1 MALDRHDFEQG
12 ILRVGDL
19 LISPS
24 TNLLDLEGQ
33 YAAKGET
40 SSSVS
45 YTLRQT
51 VSFAGV
57 AMTVRCLFRQA
68 RLAQVTLS
76 PVNAAG
82 PRDAWDLSRAFLE
95 ALMGC
100 TDKTYPWGRVETRLF
115 PDYHDD
121 YHGGDVYIT
130 YF

>member
-1 MALDRHDFEQG
+1 MELDRNDFSRG
-12 ILRVGDL
+12 VLRAGEL
-19 LISPS
+19 LISPR
-24 TNLLDLEGQ
+24 TTAAELEGR
-33 YAAKGET
+33 YAARGDT
-40 SSSVS
+40 SGSVS
-45 YTLRQT
+45 YTLRRT

-57 AMTVRCLFRQA
+57 TMTARCLFRQG

-76 PVNAAG
+76 PMDAAG
-82 PRDAWDLSRAFLE
+82 PREAWDLSRAFLE
-95 ALMGC
+95 ALMGS

>member
-1 MALDRHDFEQG
+1 MELDRHDFSRG

-19 LISPS
+19 LISPRTYRS
-24 TNLLDLEGQ
+24 ELEGQ
-33 YAAKGET
+33 YAARGET
-40 SSSVS
+40 GGSVS
-45 YTLRQT
+45 YLLLRT

-57 AMTVRCLFRQA
+57 AMTVRCLFRRD

-76 PVNAAG
+76 PADAAG
-82 PRDAWDLSRAFLE
+82 PREAHGLSRAFLE

>member
-1 MALDRHDFEQG
+1 MELDRNDFSRG
-12 ILRVGDL
+12 ILRAGEL
-19 LISPS
+19 LISPR
-24 TNLLDLEGQ
+24 TTAAALEGR
-33 YAAKGET
+33 YAARGET
-40 SSSVS
+40 SGSVS
-45 YTLRQT
+45 YTLRRT
-51 VSFAGV
+51 VSFASV
-57 AMTVRCLFRQA
+57 AMTVRCLFRRD

-76 PVNAAG
+76 PADAAG
-82 PRDAWDLSRAFLE
+82 PREAHGLSRAFLE